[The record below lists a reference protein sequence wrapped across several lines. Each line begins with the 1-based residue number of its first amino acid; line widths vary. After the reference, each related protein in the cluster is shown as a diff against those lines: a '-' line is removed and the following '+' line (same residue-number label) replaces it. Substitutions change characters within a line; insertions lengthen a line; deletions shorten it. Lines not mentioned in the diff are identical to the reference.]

1 MTRIVNGRRYEFT
14 VVAYLGLMV
23 LQSWFT
29 RRRFLR
35 SLRRLASYLAK
46 WLPVLALFVPL
57 SGSILW
63 LFVDGSSILPI
74 DIEFEL
80 ASIILSSVVLLM
92 IKEVTDSE
100 GNRNRRLKRQY
111 EYYTQLRWRIW
122 SAHGDLCKELGGDY
136 LHWDVFDRHSGL
148 ELMRHPCLIDDCSLQ
163 SVDSIQI
170 ANTITEYELVL
181 DDVSGQTASCNFID
195 WGVAQADRDS
205 IQKAKIALKK
215 LKQLDI
221 ERGGKDDA
229 QDVRKMLV
237 DLFDCDL
244 QMLAA
249 MRRPWSY
256 PMDMA
261 REELIKRF
269 VLAHGIEIQG

>member
-1 MTRIVNGRRYEFT
+1 MTRIVNGRKYEFT

-35 SLRRLASYLAK
+35 LLRRLVGYLAK

-74 DIEFEL
+74 DIGFEL
-80 ASIILSSVVLLM
+80 ASIVLSSVVLLM
-92 IKEVTDSE
+92 IKEAIDSE
-100 GNRNRRLKRQY
+100 RNRNRRLKRQY
-111 EYYTQLRWRIW
+111 ECYTQLRWRIW
-122 SAHGDLCKELGGDY
+122 SAHGDLCKELGGGY

-148 ELMRHPCLIDDCSLQ
+148 ELMRHPRLIDACSLQ
-163 SVDSIQI
+163 GVDPIQI

-181 DDVSGQTASCNFID
+181 DDVSSQTASCNFID
-195 WGVAQADRDS
+195 WGVVQADRDS

-221 ERGGKDDA
+221 ERGGKDSA
-229 QDVRKMLV
+229 QDARKMLV
-237 DLFDCDL
+237 VLFDCDL

-261 REELIKRF
+261 REERINKF
-269 VLAHGIEIQG
+269 VLSHGIEMQG